1 MKFTDSVS
9 IGSVKELEGGY
20 LVATARVAR
29 TGVQYYLASE
39 LGDVAL
45 KAGFAPSDVVRVLR
59 PAEQVFSAD
68 SLKSITR
75 LPVTIDHPAEQ
86 VTADNW
92 SQLAVGDV
100 GDSYTKDGEWI
111 VVNPMIKDS
120 AGVQAAKSTHRKIS
134 MGYTADIV
142 PLADRSIADF
152 EQQNIRYNHLALVP
166 KGRAG
171 EMARIG
177 DAWGATPV
185 LDNEK
190 GESPTNPQK
199 GASDME
205 LKTVVLG
212 DKAVQVAVGDLAAIE
227 AFESDM
233 TKKLADSEAAL
244 TAAVAEKDE
253 QIGTLKAEL
262 VKAQDAA
269 KIDVD
274 ALVAA
279 RTELVAQ
286 VKAIDSAIEVAG
298 KTDAD
303 LKKEA
308 VAKKLGDAFVVNAND
323 AEISGMFKALTAGVV
338 AEKNP
343 VADAL
348 KDGIKTVVTG
358 DAAAADQAFA
368 KSINNLNAWRDQ

>member
-9 IGSVKELEGGY
+9 IGSVKELEDGY

-29 TGVQYYLASE
+29 TGVQHYLAAE

-45 KAGFAPSDVVRVLR
+45 KAGFDPSDVVRVLR
-59 PAEQVFSAD
+59 PESEVFNAD
-68 SLKSITR
+68 SLRSITR
-75 LPVTIDHPAEQ
+75 LPVTVDHPSVQ

-120 AGVQAAKSTHRKIS
+120 AGVQAAKSTHREIS

-171 EMARIG
+171 EKARIG
-177 DAWGATPV
+177 DSWGATPV

-190 GESPTNPQK
+190 GKSPINPQK
-199 GASDME
+199 GATDME

-227 AFESDM
+227 AFKTEM

-253 QIGTLKAEL
+253 QIGELKAEL

-286 VKAIDSAIEVAG
+286 VKALDSAIEVAG
-298 KTDAD
+298 KTDAA

-308 VAKKLGDAFVVNAND
+308 VAKKLGDDFVVNSTD
-323 AEISGMFKALTAGVV
+323 AEISGMFKALTAG
-338 AEKNP
+338 ASDEKNP
-343 VADAL
+343 VRDAL
-348 KDGIKTVVTG
+348 KLGVKPVVTG

>member
-9 IGSVKELEGGY
+9 IGSVKELEDGY

-29 TGVQYYLASE
+29 TGVQHYLAAE

-59 PAEQVFSAD
+59 PADQVFNAD

-75 LPVTIDHPAEQ
+75 LPVTVDHPVEQ

-92 SQLAVGDV
+92 SKLAVGDV

-120 AGVQAAKSTHRKIS
+120 AGVQAAKSTHREIS

-142 PLADRSIADF
+142 PLTDRSIADF

-171 EMARIG
+171 EKARIG
-177 DAWGATPV
+177 DSWGAAPY
-185 LDNEK
+185 LADEQGK
-190 GESPTNPQK
+190 SPTNPKK

-227 AFESDM
+227 AFKSEM

-269 KIDVD
+269 NIDVD

-298 KTDAD
+298 KTDAA

-343 VADAL
+343 VADA
-348 KDGIKTVVTG
+348 IKGGVSTPVS
-358 DAAAADQAFA
+358 DAAKAQADYVARLTRQA
-368 KSINNLNAWRDQ
+368 K